1 MSEFIFNLFGIATI
15 SATAAMLLKKWGAD
29 FSLLIRLMA
38 GVALAYAC
46 FRAMMPILEYLEE
59 FCAMEELFSYLELL
73 IRVLC
78 VAVLTHIC
86 ATVCRDCGEGSIASY
101 VELGGKVEILIIAL
115 PMMKN
120 ILELTRRITE
130 A

>member
-38 GVALAYAC
+38 GMALAYAC

-59 FCAMEELFSYLELL
+59 LCAMEELFSYLELL
-73 IRVLC
+73 IRVLSFGH
-78 VAVLTHIC
+78 VL
-86 ATVCRDCGEGSIASY
+86 
-101 VELGGKVEILIIAL
+101 KVISPDQFKEKLKNRIEKQ
-115 PMMKN
+115 MK
-120 ILELTRRITE
+120 LRTQK
-130 A
+130 